1 MRVLLL
7 SLVVLLARC
16 PDLLAQTA
24 DKQPPAA
31 KAKPGDS
38 TQVKPVQPRF
48 GDDMPLV
55 KPDTKS
61 EMPVQKYTGEAA
73 RMPNAI
79 KEQTFPRDSTR
90 H

>member
-1 MRVLLL
+1 M
-7 SLVVLLARC
+7 
-16 PDLLAQTA
+16 
-24 DKQPPAA
+24 
-31 KAKPGDS
+31 DS

-61 EMPVQKYTGEAA
+61 EMPVQKRVGEPA